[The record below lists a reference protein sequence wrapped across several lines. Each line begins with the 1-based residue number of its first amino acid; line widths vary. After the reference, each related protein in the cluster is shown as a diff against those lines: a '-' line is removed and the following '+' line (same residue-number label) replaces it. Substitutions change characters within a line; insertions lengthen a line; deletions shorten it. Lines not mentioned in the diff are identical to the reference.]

1 MKFQQRPKQG
11 SAVPEIRSVV
21 QEGLLVFVAGIAF
34 ALIANF
40 ISPSGLT
47 LRRDYFLTRT
57 RSPESGL
64 ALRPA
69 RSTGG
74 TLGPHCPPEQIAAR
88 LKSRGLQLVESNQ
101 VAALFRDPRYEQEL
115 VVFVDARNDRDYAR
129 GHVPGAYQLDHYHP
143 EKYLAS
149 VLPVCQTADQIVV
162 YCNGGGCEDSELAAL
177 TLSQAGIPKTNLFIY
192 AGGLREWAT
201 NGLPVELGARS
212 SGNLRPSTSHP

>member
-1 MKFQQRPKQG
+1 MGDGQIEAAPRRLQGQPARNIHGRRMRIDVSEAPKEKILVSRQQPLQIRPVSGEEMKFQQRPKQG

-74 TLGPHCPPEQIAAR
+74 TLA
-88 LKSRGLQLVESNQ
+88 
-101 VAALFRDPRYEQEL
+101 AALSPRADCGSAEIPRAPTGRKQSG
-115 VVFVDARNDRDYAR
+115 R
-129 GHVPGAYQLDHYHP
+129 GP
-143 EKYLAS
+143 
-149 VLPVCQTADQIVV
+149 
-162 YCNGGGCEDSELAAL
+162 
-177 TLSQAGIPKTNLFIY
+177 IP
-192 AGGLREWAT
+192 
-201 NGLPVELGARS
+201 
-212 SGNLRPSTSHP
+212 

>member
-1 MKFQQRPKQG
+1 M
-11 SAVPEIRSVV
+11 V
-21 QEGLLVFVAGIAF
+21 LVAGIAF

-57 RSPESGL
+57 RSPEAGS
-64 ALRPA
+64 ALRSS
-69 RSTGG
+69 RSAGG
-74 TLGPHCPPEQIAAR
+74 TVAAALSLEQIAAR
-88 LKSRGLQLVESNQ
+88 LKARELQLVESNQ
-101 VAALFRDPRYEQEL
+101 VVALFRDPRHEQEL

-143 EKYLAS
+143 EKFLAS

-177 TLSQAGIPKTNLFIY
+177 TLSQAGISKTNLFIY

-212 SGNLRPSTSHP
+212 SGNLHPNSPHP